1 MPYDGVNRR
10 VHTCFVTQN
19 REYHIR
25 SGVCVAVRDR
35 ETSVWIAG
43 HRALG
48 MRLIAAVPGVG
59 FLGHPLEFV
68 AGTAH
73 VRTSA
78 VTDISRPNRNM
89 VDVYKFVHGL
99 APA

>member
-1 MPYDGVNRR
+1 MPYDGANRR
-10 VHTCFVTQN
+10 VHTCFVTRH

-35 ETSVWIAG
+35 GTSAWISG
-43 HRALG
+43 HSALG
-48 MRLIAAVPGVG
+48 MRLMAAIPGIG

-73 VRTSA
+73 VRTSE
-78 VTDISRPNRNM
+78 VTDILRPNRNE
-89 VDVYKFVHGL
+89 VDVYRYVHGF

>member
-1 MPYDGVNRR
+1 MAYNGTNRR
-10 VHTCFVTQN
+10 VHTCFITRN
-19 REYHIR
+19 REYHVR

-35 ETSVWIAG
+35 ATSAWIAG

-48 MRLIAAVPGVG
+48 MRLMAAVPGFG
-59 FLGHPLEFV
+59 FLGRPLEFV
-68 AGTAH
+68 AGASH

-78 VTDISRPNRNM
+78 VIDILRPGRNE
-89 VDVYKFVHGL
+89 VDIYQFVHGL